1 MGRTKG
7 KTQDLTGKV
16 FGRLTVVSRGEVQA
30 EWICKC
36 RCGNTCTKLAYRLTT
51 AHRPTRTCGDC
62 KDYLNYPHEYKA
74 YEAMHSRCYCPTNI
88 SYPNYGGRGIEVCQ
102 RWKEDFLNF
111 YDDMGN
117 KPDGDY
123 SLDRLDGEKGYS
135 PENCRWSTRVVQN
148 KNRAKFMHK
157 KNRLT
162 PEGDI

>member
-1 MGRTKG
+1 
-7 KTQDLTGKV
+7 
-16 FGRLTVVSRGEVQA
+16 
-30 EWICKC
+30 
-36 RCGNTCTKLAYRLTT
+36 
-51 AHRPTRTCGDC
+51 
-62 KDYLNYPHEYKA
+62 
-74 YEAMHSRCYCPTNI
+74 MHSRCYCPTNI